1 MAPGPETCVVQGSI
15 YVRGFCTKFIKLFD
29 DSAKSVRLARPP
41 SHNISYLFSDRSLSQ
56 EVRRNAEKYQDHASN
71 SLHRFEDPASGAGGH
86 KPLETRLPSNP
97 MSQKGNRKRGP
108 IGIASF

>member
-15 YVRGFCTKFIKLFD
+15 YVRGFSTIAKFIKLFD

-71 SLHRFEDPASGAGGH
+71 SLRRFEDPASGAGGH
-86 KPLETRLPSNP
+86 KPLE
-97 MSQKGNRKRGP
+97 GNRKRGP
-108 IGIASF
+108 IVIASF